1 MTAPEKAAVKI
12 ILALLLSCVSTAV
25 HAQPY
30 FNASGIGRS
39 SCGQYLSA
47 FHDRPPGK
55 IRTITHP
62 EGDLLMR
69 PRAIPIGSRAFS
81 RRRIGGER
89 VPARGTASGADYAI
103 MDVWMERRCE

>member
-1 MTAPEKAAVKI
+1 MTATEKAAVKMI
-12 ILALLLSCVSTAV
+12 AALLLSCVSTAV

-81 RRRIGGER
+81 RRRIGG
-89 VPARGTASGADYAI
+89 
-103 MDVWMERRCE
+103 